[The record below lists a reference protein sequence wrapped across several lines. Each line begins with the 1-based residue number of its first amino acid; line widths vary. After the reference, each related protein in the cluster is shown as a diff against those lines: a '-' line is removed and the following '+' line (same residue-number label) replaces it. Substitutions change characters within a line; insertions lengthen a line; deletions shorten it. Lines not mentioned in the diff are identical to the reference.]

1 MQSILTSL
9 SAGAF
14 TLPAGTVAIA
24 KIVFWAAMVWLA
36 LIVFAR
42 SFGRGQPKTVTRA
55 YRVFF
60 FVLALLFV
68 GVLAYQAT
76 WQLAGFA
83 RPSFVEFMQRYN
95 RRPDNPAARMM
106 RGTIRDVSGAPLA
119 EDRADEPGRRFYPAG
134 AAVAHIVGYR
144 HPVYGLTGV
153 ESAEHAALSGITRGT
168 DLERERFRQNIL
180 RRDALRGHDVELT
193 LHRALQDEAH
203 ALMKN
208 RKGAVVMLDPSSG
221 AILCLYSA
229 PGFDPND
236 LRPDL
241 FERRDKEARLLNRA
255 LQGLYPAGSTF
266 KVLIAAAAL
275 EAGINP
281 RYDCPGDG
289 VRFGTG
295 NRPIRD
301 HEYYAYERKGR
312 AWPGHGTINMREAM
326 AKSSNIYF
334 ARLGVDLG
342 GPAVYDAVVRA
353 GMTRGFTLLEG
364 SSGKITASPGKFPV
378 LGAGDKAKTAQISIG
393 QGEMLVTPLHMAVL
407 AAAIGR
413 QGALWA
419 PRLLASAQPQP
430 LDPVISGASARAL
443 AGIMR
448 YAVQH
453 GSGSGADVPGLQV
466 AGKTG
471 TAQNPHGADHS
482 WFIGFAP
489 ATDAR
494 VAFAVLVE
502 NGGFGSTAAVPV
514 AAGLLKR
521 ARALGLVGASL
532 PAEGKP

>member
-1 MQSILTSL
+1 MQLLLTSL
-9 SAGAF
+9 SEGALA
-14 TLPAGTVAIA
+14 LPAGTLAVA
-24 KIVFWAAMVWLA
+24 KIIFWSAMGSLVLFVFM
-36 LIVFAR
+36 R
-42 SFGRGQPKTVTRA
+42 SFGRTQAKTATRA

-95 RRPDNPAARMM
+95 RRPDNPTARMV
-106 RGTIRDVSGAPLA
+106 RGTIRDATGAPLA
-119 EDRADEPGRRFYPAG
+119 EDRASEPGRRFYPGG
-134 AAVAHIVGYR
+134 AAVAHVVGYR

-153 ESAEHAALSGITRGT
+153 EGAEHAALSGITRET

-180 RRDALRGHDVELT
+180 RREALRGHDLGLT
-193 LHRALQDEAH
+193 IHRALQDEAH
-203 ALMKN
+203 ALMNN
-208 RKGAVVMLDPSSG
+208 RKGAVVILDPSSG
-221 AILCLYSA
+221 ALLCLYSS
-229 PGFDPND
+229 PGFDPEN
-236 LRPDL
+236 LRPEL
-241 FERRDKEARLLNRA
+241 FDRRDKEARLLNRA
-255 LQGLYPAGSTF
+255 SQGLYPAGSTF
-266 KVLIAAAAL
+266 KVLVAAAAL

-281 RYDCPGDG
+281 RYDCPADG

-301 HEYYAYERKGR
+301 HEYYDYERKGR
-312 AWPGHGTINMREAM
+312 TWPGHGTLHMREAM

-334 ARLGVDLG
+334 ARLGVELG
-342 GPAVYDAVVRA
+342 GAALYDTVVRA
-353 GMTRGFTLLEG
+353 GMTRGFSLLEG
-364 SSGKITASPGKFPV
+364 TSGKIISSPGKFPV
-378 LGAGDKAKTAQISIG
+378 LGADDKAKTAQISIG

-407 AAAIGR
+407 AGAIGR
-413 QGALWA
+413 QGVVWA
-419 PRLLASAQPQP
+419 PRLQASASPRP
-430 LDPVISGASARAL
+430 LDPLLSAVSARAL

-448 YAVQH
+448 HAVQ
-453 GSGSGADVPGLQV
+453 SGSARGADLPGLQV

-494 VAFAVLVE
+494 LAFAVLVE
-502 NGGFGSTAAVPV
+502 NGGYGSTAAVPV

-521 ARALGLVGASL
+521 AQALGLVGDAKVAGGT
-532 PAEGKP
+532 P